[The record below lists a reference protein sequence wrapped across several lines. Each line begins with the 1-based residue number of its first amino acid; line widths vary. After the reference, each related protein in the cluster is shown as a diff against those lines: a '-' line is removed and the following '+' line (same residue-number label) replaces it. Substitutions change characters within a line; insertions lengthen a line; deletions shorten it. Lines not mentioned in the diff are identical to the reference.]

1 MRPMVLALAV
11 ALLALPAS
19 AAERIRLETEVEQGA
34 LVMGT
39 TEAGAKLT
47 LDGATVPVAPDGR
60 FVFGLDR
67 DAKES
72 AKLVAVYRD
81 GTGETR
87 TLAVKRR
94 QYDIQRIEGLPQKM
108 VEPDPKELPRIKR
121 EYFMIVNARK
131 VTTPAEYYREKFI
144 WPARGRISGVYGSQR
159 ILNGTPST
167 PHYGVDIAAPT
178 GAPIVAPADGIVT
191 MARPN
196 MYFTGN
202 TVLLDHG
209 YGISSILIHMSEL
222 AVKVGQHVK
231 QGQLIGKVG
240 MTGRATGPHLHWGL
254 HWYQVKVDPELMVG
268 PMPEPEQSD
277 SKSGQ

>member
-1 MRPMVLALAV
+1 MRTVLVLAI
-11 ALLALPAS
+11 ALLAQPAL
-19 AAERIRLETEVEQGA
+19 AAERIHLETKVEQGA

-39 TEAGAKLT
+39 TAPGTRLT
-47 LDGATVPVAPDGR
+47 LDGARVPVAPDGR

-67 DAKES
+67 DAGAS

-87 TLAVKRR
+87 TLAVERR
-94 QYDIQRIEGLPQKM
+94 AYQIQRIEGLPPKM

-121 EYFMIVNARK
+121 EYEMIVKART

-144 WPARGRISGVYGSQR
+144 WPVQGRISGVYGSQR

-167 PHYGVDIAAPT
+167 PHYGVDVAVPT
-178 GAPIVAPADGIVT
+178 GTPIVAPADGIVT
-191 MARPN
+191 LAQPD

-209 YGISSILIHMSEL
+209 YGISSILIHMSAL

-231 QGQLIGKVG
+231 QGELIGEVG

-268 PMPEPEQSD
+268 PMPEPEQSQ